1 MRVSQNA
8 FKTKRAGQMETAFV
22 EYLINNFESSKAKLS
37 SLSNVMENW
46 VKLFLPP
53 YPDLRIQ
60 HLSETEVRTQ
70 SNLSLEY
77 WGQPVIV
84 SVGGA
89 TDGADCASDAAP
101 AMTEMQ
107 NL

>member
-1 MRVSQNA
+1 MCS
-8 FKTKRAGQMETAFV
+8 FKAKRAGQMETASV
-22 EYLINNFESSKAKLS
+22 KYLINNFENSKAKLS

-53 YPDLRIQ
+53 YPELKIQ
-60 HLSETEVRTQ
+60 RLSETEVRTQ

-77 WGQPVIV
+77 WGQPAIL

-89 TDGADCASDAAP
+89 ADGSDCASDAMP

>member
-1 MRVSQNA
+1 MGS
-8 FKTKRAGQMETAFV
+8 FKAKRAGQMETAFV

-53 YPDLRIQ
+53 YPDLKIQ

-77 WGQPVIV
+77 WGQPAI
-84 SVGGA
+84 SPVGGA
-89 TDGADCASDAAP
+89 TDGSDYASDAVP
-101 AMTEMQ
+101 AIT
-107 NL
+107 